1 MLLRVMPW
9 LAKFTVC
16 MCSWIWDELVCMW
29 FDKFVLWLPELIQ
42 FICVH
47 SVLHRFAATHFNVCS
62 QWRCLLKVNHRRPCS
77 FYGVGTVG
85 AAVGPHWMS
94 CVCLC
99 HSIACWAPTIMG
111 RIEQCVFVARFFDL
125 SLFAPAFLEQQ
136 CVQRDCVFLPYIVF
150 CGLQRCV
157 HSDRDHLCT
166 LWNYG
171 FNWFVCAS
179 GFGTRLFTQHIW
191 QVCIV
196 VAGAGPIV
204 FWSHS
209 LAQSCSQSFRCLF
222 ILALLEQQCV
232 RSDCVVLHFVVFC
245 RLQRYVHS
253 DMASSL
259 EFMDLW
265 FE

>member
-1 MLLRVMPW
+1 M
-9 LAKFTVC
+9 
-16 MCSWIWDELVCMW
+16 
-29 FDKFVLWLPELIQ
+29 WLPELVQ
-42 FICVH
+42 LICVH

-77 FYGVGTVG
+77 FYAVGTVG

-94 CVCLC
+94 CVRLW
-99 HSIACWAPTIMG
+99 HSIARSAPTVMG

-125 SLFAPAFLEQQ
+125 SLFAPALLEQQ
-136 CVQRDCVFLPYIVF
+136 CVQSDCVFLHYIVF

-157 HSDRDHLCT
+157 HSDRGRLCIS
-166 LWNYG
+166 WSYGFNYG

-196 VAGAGPIV
+196 AGAGPIV

-209 LAQSCSQSFRCLF
+209 LAQSFSQSFRCLF
-222 ILALLEQQCV
+222 NSFWHFWNNNVSEVIVFSCILLFFADCSGTSTVTWHRLRNLWIYGFEYRFVCV
-232 RSDCVVLHFVVFC
+232 M
-245 RLQRYVHS
+245 
-253 DMASSL
+253 DMRRAGFL
-259 EFMDLW
+259 
-265 FE
+265 